1 MFILTNNCDDSGFDK
16 VQLYQT
22 PNHHNIQYQKISVN
36 EYEKGLW
43 IPRKSEITT
52 GAILDQLINAE
63 LEKRQKHYQERLQ
76 KGRQ

>member
-1 MFILTNNCDDSGFDK
+1 MIRDLIKFSFIKPRIITIFSTK
-16 VQLYQT
+16 
-22 PNHHNIQYQKISVN
+22 KISVN